1 MVDVH
6 EDIDAMRHLLRGMLG
21 LAEQPGGL
29 DPRASKATDL
39 NSFGVY
45 AGHFSSR
52 SAIINVMKRSCG
64 DRGVLVKISFIGATQ
79 FFVVIAIAVARDD
92 PPPSPVR
99 PWAPPTLPRY
109 EGELRHYEPNEAERR
124 YLPVIDPRKTYN
136 LVELIDIAQRS
147 NPETRVAWE
156 RARQAAAAV
165 GLTESAYYP
174 YIVAAAVGGYDRA
187 FIPFPQLRTT
197 QRPPSNGNLP
207 NVEIVGGGTLITE
220 SLLARAE
227 LNAKWLLLDF
237 GERKATRAAAREQLM
252 MANVGF
258 NGTHQKIVFDVT
270 DRFYQLGTARQKVI
284 VTESALD
291 AAKTVEQ
298 AAQARFDTG
307 LATKPELLQA
317 QQQSAQSNFDV
328 QASLGAESDA
338 RVALI
343 ESIGLLPTV
352 SLKVAD
358 LPEKSH
364 LDAQTADSV
373 GELITKAL
381 AQRPDLVAKL
391 ANVRAKEQG
400 ILKIRAEY
408 YPKVT
413 LDAHFTETDLQVS
426 VAKSDYFGGTR
437 PTLGVF
443 LNAEVPI
450 FDGFARRHK
459 LDMAEA
465 DLHQAENELAGARDS
480 AARDV
485 WKAYTGYRTAL
496 KKQDA
501 AEKLVTASKSAFD
514 AVLDSYK
521 QGLSTYTQVVTAER
535 NLSAALATS
544 HDTQA
549 AIYTTQAALALSVG
563 DLARPAPPLVRK
575 PRR

>member
-1 MVDVH
+1 
-6 EDIDAMRHLLRGMLG
+6 
-21 LAEQPGGL
+21 
-29 DPRASKATDL
+29 
-39 NSFGVY
+39 
-45 AGHFSSR
+45 
-52 SAIINVMKRSCG
+52 
-64 DRGVLVKISFIGATQ
+64 
-79 FFVVIAIAVARDD
+79 
-92 PPPSPVR
+92 
-99 PWAPPTLPRY
+99 
-109 EGELRHYEPNEAERR
+109 
-124 YLPVIDPRKTYN
+124 
-136 LVELIDIAQRS
+136 
-147 NPETRVAWE
+147 
-156 RARQAAAAV
+156 
-165 GLTESAYYP
+165 
-174 YIVAAAVGGYDRA
+174 
-187 FIPFPQLRTT
+187 
-197 QRPPSNGNLP
+197 
-207 NVEIVGGGTLITE
+207 
-220 SLLARAE
+220 
-227 LNAKWLLLDF
+227 
-237 GERKATRAAAREQLM
+237 M

-270 DRFYQLGTARQKVI
+270 DRFYQLGTARQKVM
-284 VTESALD
+284 VTQSALD

-298 AAQARFDTG
+298 AAQARFDNG

-352 SLKVAD
+352 QLKVAD
-358 LPEKSH
+358 LPEQS
-364 LDAQTADSV
+364 DRGRQTADSV

-391 ANVRAKEQG
+391 ANVRSKEYE
-400 ILKIRAEY
+400 IRRIRAEY

-413 LDAHFTETDLQVS
+413 LDAHFTETDLEVS

-437 PTLGVF
+437 PTFGAF
-443 LNAEVPI
+443 LTMNVPI

-521 QGLSTYTQVVTAER
+521 QGLSTYTEVVTAER
-535 NLSAALATS
+535 NLTAALATS

-549 AIYTTQAALALSVG
+549 AIYTTQAAARTERRRSCPPGATTRQESHEDENGICASRPGQQQQSSTSPARSVSAG
-563 DLARPAPPLVRK
+563 RACWVAPAHRGIGVRGSTVESPLTYDRY
-575 PRR
+575 PRFRIFRLG

>member
-1 MVDVH
+1 
-6 EDIDAMRHLLRGMLG
+6 
-21 LAEQPGGL
+21 
-29 DPRASKATDL
+29 
-39 NSFGVY
+39 
-45 AGHFSSR
+45 
-52 SAIINVMKRSCG
+52 MKRCG
-64 DRGVLVKISFIGATQ
+64 GFRELAVKISFTIATQ
-79 FFVVIAIAVARDD
+79 FFVIIGIAIARDD
-92 PPPSPVR
+92 APPAPVR

-109 EGELRHYEPNEAERR
+109 EGELRHYEPTEAERR
-124 YLPVIDPRKTYN
+124 YYPAIDPRKTYN
-136 LVELIDIAQRS
+136 LAELIDIAQRS

-174 YIVAAAVGGYDRA
+174 YIVAAAAGGYDRA
-187 FIPFPQLRTT
+187 FIPFPTLRVK
-197 QRPPSNGNLP
+197 QQPPPTNGNLP

-227 LNAKWLLLDF
+227 LNAKWLLVDF
-237 GERKATRAAAREQLM
+237 GERKATTAAAREKLM

-270 DRFYQLGTARQKVI
+270 DRFYQLGNARQKVM
-284 VTESALD
+284 VTQSALD

-298 AAQARFDTG
+298 AAQARFENG

-317 QQQSAQSNFDV
+317 QQQSAQSNFDL
-328 QASLGAESDA
+328 QASLGGESDA

-352 SLKVAD
+352 QLKVAD
-358 LPEKSH
+358 LPPKSG
-364 LDAQTADSV
+364 LDAQTEDSV

-391 ANVRAKEQG
+391 ANARSKEYE
-400 ILKIRAEY
+400 IRRIRAEY

-413 LDAHFTETDLQVS
+413 LDTHFTETDLQVS

-437 PTLGVF
+437 PTFGAF
-443 LNAEVPI
+443 LTMNVPI

-459 LDMAEA
+459 LDIA
-465 DLHQAENELAGARDS
+465 DDELHQAENELAGARDS
-480 AARDV
+480 AAREV
-485 WKAYTGYRTAL
+485 WKAYTDYRTAL
-496 KKQDA
+496 NKQDA
-501 AEKLVTASKSAFD
+501 AEKLLTASQSAFD

-521 QGLSTYTQVVTAER
+521 QELSTYPDVVSAER
-535 NLSAALATS
+535 NLTAALATS
-544 HDTQA
+544 HDTQS
-549 AIYTTQAALALSVG
+549 AIYTSQAALALSVG
-563 DLARPAPPLVRK
+563 DLARPVPPLVRR

>member
-1 MVDVH
+1 
-6 EDIDAMRHLLRGMLG
+6 
-21 LAEQPGGL
+21 
-29 DPRASKATDL
+29 
-39 NSFGVY
+39 
-45 AGHFSSR
+45 
-52 SAIINVMKRSCG
+52 MKRCCEIQE
-64 DRGVLVKISFIGATQ
+64 VLVKISFIGATQ
-79 FFVVIAIAVARDD
+79 LFATIGIALARDD
-92 PPPSPVR
+92 PPPSSVR

-109 EGELRHYEPNEAERR
+109 EGELRQYRLTDAERR
-124 YLPVIDPRKTYN
+124 YYPAINPRKTYN
-136 LVELIDIAQRS
+136 LAELIDIAQRS

-187 FIPFPQLRTT
+187 FIPFPTLRVKQQT
-197 QRPPSNGNLP
+197 PPTNGNLP

-237 GERKATRAAAREQLM
+237 GERNAIRAAAREQLM

-270 DRFYQLGTARQKVI
+270 DRFYQLGTARQKVM
-284 VTESALD
+284 VTQSALD
-291 AAKTVEQ
+291 ASKTVEH
-298 AAQARFDTG
+298 AAQTRFDNG

-317 QQQSAQSNFDV
+317 EQQNAQSTFDLE
-328 QASLGAESDA
+328 ASRGAESDA

-352 SLKVAD
+352 PLKVAD
-358 LPEKSH
+358 LPEKSY
-364 LDAQTADSV
+364 V
-373 GELITKAL
+373 GAAPEGPVDELIAKAL
-381 AQRPDLVAKL
+381 SQRPDLVAKL
-391 ANVRAKEQG
+391 ANVHGKEQG

-514 AVLDSYK
+514 AVLESYK
-521 QGLSTYTQVVTAER
+521 QGLSTYTEVVSVER

-549 AIYTTQAALALSVG
+549 AIYTSQSALALSVG
-563 DLARPAPPLVRK
+563 DLARPAPPVARQ

>member
-1 MVDVH
+1 
-6 EDIDAMRHLLRGMLG
+6 
-21 LAEQPGGL
+21 
-29 DPRASKATDL
+29 
-39 NSFGVY
+39 
-45 AGHFSSR
+45 
-52 SAIINVMKRSCG
+52 MKRGCEI
-64 DRGVLVKISFIGATQ
+64 RQVLVKICFIIAAQ
-79 FFVVIAIAVARDD
+79 FFVIIASTLARDD
-92 PPPSPVR
+92 APPSSVR
-99 PWAPPTLPRY
+99 PWAPPTLEKY
-109 EGELRHYEPNEAERR
+109 EGELRHYEPTQAERR
-124 YLPVIDPRKTYN
+124 YLPAIDSRKTYN
-136 LVELIDIAQRS
+136 LAELIDIAQRT

-156 RARQAAAAV
+156 RARMAAAGV

-174 YIVAAAVGGYDRA
+174 YIVAAAAGGYDRA
-187 FIPFPQLRTT
+187 FIPFPTLRTT

-207 NVEIVGGGTLITE
+207 NVEVVGGGTLITE

-227 LNAKWLLLDF
+227 LNAKWLLIDF
-237 GERKATRAAAREQLM
+237 GERKATREAAREKLL

-270 DRFYQLGTARQKVI
+270 DRFYQLGTARQKVM
-284 VTESALD
+284 VTHSALD

-317 QQQSAQSNFDV
+317 QQQSAQSNFDL

-343 ESIGLLPTV
+343 ESVGLLPTV
-352 SLKVAD
+352 TLKVAD

-364 LDAQTADSV
+364 PDVQMGDSV

-381 AQRPDLVAKL
+381 SQRPDLVVKL
-391 ANVRAKEQG
+391 ANVRSKEDE
-400 ILKIRAEY
+400 ILRIRAEY

-413 LDAHFTETDLQVS
+413 LDAHFSETDLEVS

-437 PTLGVF
+437 PTFGAF
-443 LNAEVPI
+443 LTMNVPI

-465 DLHQAENELAGARDS
+465 ELHQAENELSGARDS
-480 AARDV
+480 AAREV
-485 WKAYTGYRTAL
+485 WKAYTGYTTAL

-501 AEKLVTASKSAFD
+501 AEKLLTASKSAFD
-514 AVLDSYK
+514 AVLESYK
-521 QGLSTYTQVVTAER
+521 QGLSTYPEVVSAER

-544 HDTQA
+544 HDTQS
-549 AIYTTQAALALSVG
+549 AIYTSQAALALSVG
-563 DLARPAPPLVRK
+563 DLARPAPRTVR
-575 PRR
+575 PIQSSRRAGKSLER

>member
-1 MVDVH
+1 MSVLTLKFAGIFQRLITLPLFLAITVANARNDV
-6 EDIDAMRHLLRGMLG
+6 
-21 LAEQPGGL
+21 
-29 DPRASKATDL
+29 
-39 NSFGVY
+39 
-45 AGHFSSR
+45 
-52 SAIINVMKRSCG
+52 
-64 DRGVLVKISFIGATQ
+64 
-79 FFVVIAIAVARDD
+79 
-92 PPPSPVR
+92 PPAPDK
-99 PWAPPTLPRY
+99 PWAPPALPRY
-109 EGELRHYEPNEAERR
+109 EGELRQYQPTQAEGR
-124 YLPVIDPRKTYN
+124 YYPVIDPRKTYN
-136 LVELIDIAQRS
+136 LAELIDIAQRS

-174 YIVAAAVGGYDRA
+174 YLVAAAAGGYDRA
-187 FIPFPQLRTT
+187 FIPFPTLRVKQQT
-197 QRPPSNGNLP
+197 PPTNGNLP

-270 DRFYQLGTARQKVI
+270 DRFYQLGTARQKVM
-284 VTESALD
+284 VTQSALD

-298 AAQARFDTG
+298 AAQARFENG

-317 QQQSAQSNFDV
+317 QQQSAQSNFDL
-328 QASLGAESDA
+328 QASLGGESDA

-352 SLKVAD
+352 QLKVAD
-358 LPEKSH
+358 LPQQSS
-364 LDAQTADSV
+364 LDSRSEDSV
-373 GELITKAL
+373 GDLITKAL

-391 ANVRAKEQG
+391 ASVRSKEYE
-400 ILKIRAEY
+400 IRKVHAEY

-413 LDAHFTETDLQVS
+413 LDAHFSETDLQVS

-437 PTLGVF
+437 PTFGAF
-443 LNAEVPI
+443 LTMDVPI

-465 DLHQAENELAGARDS
+465 DLHQAEHELARARAS

-501 AEKLVTASKSAFD
+501 AEKLLTASKSAFE
-514 AVLDSYK
+514 AVLESYK
-521 QGLSTYTQVVTAER
+521 QGLSTYPEVVSAER
-535 NLSAALATS
+535 NLTAARATS
-544 HDTQA
+544 HDTWS
-549 AIYTTQAALALSVG
+549 AIYTSQAVLALSVG
-563 DLARPAPPLVRK
+563 DIARPAPPLVRQ